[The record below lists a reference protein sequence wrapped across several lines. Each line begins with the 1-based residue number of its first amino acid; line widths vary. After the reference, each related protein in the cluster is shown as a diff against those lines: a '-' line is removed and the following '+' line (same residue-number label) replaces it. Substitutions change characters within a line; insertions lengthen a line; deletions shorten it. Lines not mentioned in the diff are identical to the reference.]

1 MIETNPLIAMTAYLL
16 AIATAALLL
25 RSVPRLTRE
34 LEHRGESRFASIDG
48 LRGYLAFGV
57 FVHHSIITWIFL
69 QTGVTDFPP
78 SNFYSQLGQ
87 GSVAL
92 FFMITGFLF
101 WDRLLTHGRQHDWLA
116 FAISRL
122 FRLYPLYLPLMLTVF
137 VCVFYLQDWELKD
150 SATQFIGQTLAWLV
164 FDRPDVNQYHQ
175 TGMLISNVTWTLGY
189 EVFFYLALPLAA
201 MVFIYRAGWMQ
212 TVLCLIGIYAL
223 YQVVGWEHSLKK
235 HFLASFLGGIA
246 AAYWVRRPQWVAWSQ
261 SPLAG
266 TIALLA
272 LAIAFTAFNRAFN
285 LGALLLLSLF
295 FVIVASGNTLF
306 GALRPHSIR
315 WLGEISYSTYL
326 LHGFVLWVL
335 VQRLPPLLHL
345 DARQAWVFLPLLAVC
360 SCLLIIISSLT
371 YLYVEKPGINAGK
384 ITLRWLRQNRKP
396 RRVLAQETAQQR

>member
-1 MIETNPLIAMTAYLL
+1 MTETNPLIAMTAYLL

-25 RSVPRLTRE
+25 RTVPRFARQ
-34 LEHRGESRFASIDG
+34 LEHSGESRFAGIDG

-69 QTGVTDFPP
+69 QTGVIDFPP

-116 FAISRL
+116 FAVSRL

-137 VCVFYLQDWELKD
+137 VSVFHLQGWELKD
-150 SATQFIGQTLAWLV
+150 SVIQLIGQTLAWLT

-189 EVFFYLALPLAA
+189 EVFFYMALPLAA
-201 MVFIYRAGWMQ
+201 MLFIYRGGWVQ

-223 YQVVGWEHSLKK
+223 YQVVGWEHTLKK

-246 AAYWVRRPQWVAWSQ
+246 AAYWIRRPQWVAWSL

-266 TIALLA
+266 IIALLA
-272 LAIAFTAFNRAFN
+272 LAIAFTVFNRAFN

-306 GALRPHSIR
+306 GALRPRSIR

-326 LHGFVLWVL
+326 LHGFVLWIL
-335 VQRLPPLLHL
+335 LQRLPPLLHL

-371 YLYVEKPGINAGK
+371 YQYIEKPGINAGK
-384 ITLRWLRQNRKP
+384 KTLYWLRQNRKLRNEP
-396 RRVLAQETAQQR
+396 EKTAQ